1 MFGPHGWIIRGQ
13 VRWLAFLSVAGLLGL
28 FVAVPRAEAVEYR
41 LLVVN
46 MWDSGF
52 NAFAKPGELA
62 DGASGPGLEELMA
75 SLDRGDV
82 PRGPLLPDRTFR
94 WASETVVRAYGA
106 VRVLAEIKP
115 GGEGQPRWD
124 EVRWDGKPG
133 ERSVW
138 VVEPSGRGR
147 PQQLYHVILSAT
159 GPARHFLPY
168 APTNGQRLVTVR
180 YPLEFLWFHEE
191 RGDLWE
197 RHLSKSVDL
206 SNGIAVV
213 AGANSNSLFPDV
225 ARLLVNHAEQPMT
238 YKAVLIWRQ
247 APADFEAPRI
257 PRTR

>member
-1 MFGPHGWIIRGQ
+1 MGQ
-13 VRWLAFLSVAGLLGL
+13 KHRLAFFGVAGLLGL
-28 FVAVPRAEAVEYR
+28 LLTVSQAQAVEYR

-46 MWDSGF
+46 MWDSAF
-52 NAFAKPGELA
+52 NAFVKPGELA

-82 PRGPLLPDRTFR
+82 PRGPLLNDRTFR
-94 WASETVVRAYGA
+94 WASETVAPAYGA
-106 VRVLAEIKP
+106 VRVLAEIRP
-115 GGEGQPRWD
+115 GGEGRPRWD
-124 EVRWDGKPG
+124 EVRWDGRPG
-133 ERSVW
+133 DRSVW

-147 PQQLYHVILSAT
+147 PQQLYHVILNAA

-206 SNGIAVV
+206 SNGIAVA

-225 ARLLVNHAEQPMT
+225 ARLLVNQAEQPTT

-247 APADFEAPRI
+247 APADFEAPRS

>member
-1 MFGPHGWIIRGQ
+1 MSK
-13 VRWLAFLSVAGLLGL
+13 VRRLAFLGVAGLLGL
-28 FVAVPRAEAVEYR
+28 FVAIAQAQAVEYR
-41 LLVVN
+41 LQVVN

-52 NAFAKPGELA
+52 NAFIKPGELA
-62 DGASGPGLEELMA
+62 DGASGPGLEGLVA

-82 PRGPLLPDRTFR
+82 PRGPFLTDRTFR
-94 WASETVVRAYGA
+94 WASETVARAYGA

-115 GGEGQPRWD
+115 GGEGRPRWD

-147 PQQLYHVILSAT
+147 PQQLYHVVVKAT
-159 GPARHFLPY
+159 GPAHHFIPY

-180 YPLEFLWFHEE
+180 YPLDFLWSHEE

-197 RHLSKSVDL
+197 KHLSKNVDL
-206 SNGIAVV
+206 SNDIAVV

-225 ARLLVNHAEQPMT
+225 ARLLVNQAEQPTT

-247 APADFEAPRI
+247 APADFEAPRN

>member
-1 MFGPHGWIIRGQ
+1 MGQ
-13 VRWLAFLSVAGLLGL
+13 VRRLAFLGVVGSLGL
-28 FVAVPRAEAVEYR
+28 CLTVSQAQAVEYR

-52 NAFAKPGELA
+52 NAFVKPGELA

-82 PRGPLLPDRTFR
+82 PRGPLLTDRTFR
-94 WASETVVRAYGA
+94 WASETVARAYGA

-115 GGEGQPRWD
+115 GGEGRPRWD

-133 ERSVW
+133 DRSVW

-147 PQQLYHVILSAT
+147 PQHLYHAVLKAT

-180 YPLEFLWFHEE
+180 YPLEFLVFHEDP
-191 RGDLWE
+191 GDLWKKY
-197 RHLSKSVDL
+197 LSTSADL
-206 SNGIAVV
+206 SHGIAVV
-213 AGANSNSLFPDV
+213 AGANSNPLFPDV
-225 ARLLVNHAEQPMT
+225 ARLLVNQAEQPTT

-247 APADFEAPRI
+247 APTDFEAPRS

>member
-1 MFGPHGWIIRGQ
+1 MWQ
-13 VRWLAFLSVAGLLGL
+13 VRRRAFLGVAGLLGL
-28 FVAVPRAEAVEYR
+28 FVAVPHAQGVDYR

-52 NAFAKPGELA
+52 NAFVKPGELA

-75 SLDRGDV
+75 SLDRRDV
-82 PRGPLLPDRTFR
+82 PRGPLLTDRTFR
-94 WASETVVRAYGA
+94 WASETVARAYGA

-115 GGEGQPRWD
+115 GGEGRPRLD
-124 EVRWDGKPG
+124 EVHWDGKPG

-138 VVEPSGRGR
+138 VVEPSGPGR
-147 PQQLYHVILSAT
+147 PQQLYHVVLKAT

-168 APTNGQRLVTVR
+168 APTNSQRLVTVR

-197 RHLSKSVDL
+197 KYLSTSVDL
-206 SNGIAVV
+206 SNRIAVV
-213 AGANSNSLFPDV
+213 AGANSNPLFPDV
-225 ARLLVNHAEQPMT
+225 ARVLVNQAEQPMT

-247 APADFEAPRI
+247 APADFEAPRS
-257 PRTR
+257 PRTQ

>member
-1 MFGPHGWIIRGQ
+1 MST
-13 VRWLAFLSVAGLLGL
+13 VRRCAFLGVVGLLGL
-28 FVAVPRAEAVEYR
+28 FLTVSQAQAVEYR

-62 DGASGPGLEELMA
+62 DGASGLGLEELMA
-75 SLDRGDV
+75 SVDRGDV
-82 PRGPLLPDRTFR
+82 PRGPLLSDRTFR
-94 WASETVVRAYGA
+94 WASETVARADGA

-115 GGEGQPRWD
+115 GGEGRPRWD

-147 PQQLYHVILSAT
+147 PQQLYHVVLKAM
-159 GPARHFLPY
+159 GPAQHFIPY
-168 APTNGQRLVTVR
+168 APTNGHRLMTVR
-180 YPLEFLWFHEE
+180 YPLDFLWFHEE

-197 RHLSKSVDL
+197 KYLSKSVDL
-206 SNGIAVV
+206 SHGIAVV
-213 AGANSNSLFPDV
+213 AGANSNPLFPDM
-225 ARLLVNHAEQPMT
+225 ARLLVNQGEQPTT

-247 APADFEAPRI
+247 APADFEAPGS
-257 PRTR
+257 PRRR

>member
-1 MFGPHGWIIRGQ
+1 MGQ
-13 VRWLAFLSVAGLLGL
+13 MRRFAFPGVAGLLGL
-28 FVAVPRAEAVEYR
+28 FLAVSQAQAVEYR

-52 NAFAKPGELA
+52 NAFVKPGELA

-75 SLDRGDV
+75 SLDRDEV
-82 PRGPLLPDRTFR
+82 PRGPLLSDRTFR
-94 WASETVVRAYGA
+94 WASEAIARAYGA

-115 GGEGQPRWD
+115 GEEGRSRWD

-138 VVEPSGRGR
+138 AVEPSGRGR
-147 PQQLYHVILSAT
+147 PQQLYHVILKAT

-168 APTNGQRLVTVR
+168 APTNGERLVTVR

-206 SNGIAVV
+206 SNSIAVV

-225 ARLLVNHAEQPMT
+225 ARLLVNHAEQPLT

-247 APADFEAPRI
+247 APADFEAPRS
-257 PRTR
+257 PRMR

>member
-1 MFGPHGWIIRGQ
+1 MGQ
-13 VRWLAFLSVAGLLGL
+13 VRRLAFLGVVGSLGL
-28 FVAVPRAEAVEYR
+28 CLTVSQAQAVEYR

-52 NAFAKPGELA
+52 NAFVKPGELA

-82 PRGPLLPDRTFR
+82 PRGPLLTDRTFR
-94 WASETVVRAYGA
+94 WASETVARAYGA

-115 GGEGQPRWD
+115 GGDGGPRWD

-133 ERSVW
+133 DRSVW

-147 PQQLYHVILSAT
+147 PQQLSHVVLKAT

-168 APTNGQRLVTVR
+168 APTNGQRMVAIR
-180 YPLEFLWFHEE
+180 YPLEYLWFHEE

-197 RHLSKSVDL
+197 KHLSKSLDL
-206 SNGIAVV
+206 SNGIAVI

-225 ARLLVNHAEQPMT
+225 ARLLVNQAEEPTT

-247 APADFEAPRI
+247 APSDFEAPRS

>member
-1 MFGPHGWIIRGQ
+1 MGQ
-13 VRWLAFLSVAGLLGL
+13 MRRLAFPGVAGLLGL
-28 FVAVPRAEAVEYR
+28 FLAVSQAQAVEYR
-41 LLVVN
+41 LQVVN

-52 NAFAKPGELA
+52 NAFIKPGELA

-82 PRGPLLPDRTFR
+82 PRGPLLSDRTFR
-94 WASETVVRAYGA
+94 WASETVARAYGA

-115 GGEGQPRWD
+115 GGEGRSRWD

-147 PQQLYHVILSAT
+147 PQQLYHLVLKAT

-180 YPLEFLWFHEE
+180 YPLEFLVFHED

-197 RHLSKSVDL
+197 KYLSTSVDL
-206 SNGIAVV
+206 RHGIAVV
-213 AGANSNSLFPDV
+213 AGANSNSLFPDI
-225 ARLLVNHAEQPMT
+225 ARLLVNQAEQATT

-247 APADFEAPRI
+247 APADVEAPRS
-257 PRTR
+257 PRMR